1 MSMVS
6 KKFDLKKI
14 DKLNDPSRLQ
24 RENPDLI
31 WQTLALEKPQVLID
45 IGAGTGFFASRFS
58 WMLDCG
64 KVYAC
69 DIEKTMIDWMTEH
82 LPEVGEGTVVPVLM
96 TECEVPLAEGI
107 ADLVYMV
114 NLHHELE
121 DPDAIVG
128 EAFRLLK
135 KGGKLAIVD
144 WKTEETPGGPPLEIR
159 VAAETIRAQMAAGGF
174 TDILTHTG
182 LPCHCFLEGRK
193 G

>member
-1 MSMVS
+1 MES

-14 DKLNDPSRLQ
+14 GKLNDPSRLQ

-31 WQTLALEKPQVLID
+31 WQVLALENPQILVD
-45 IGAGTGFFASRFS
+45 IGAGTGFFAARFA
-58 WMLDCG
+58 WKLNCG

-69 DIEKTMIDWMTEH
+69 DIQQVMIDWMKDH
-82 LPEVGEGTVVPVLM
+82 LPEVGKGTVIPLRM
-96 TECEVPLAEGI
+96 TERAVPLADGI

-121 DPDAIVG
+121 DPEAIIR

-135 KGGKLAIVD
+135 SGGKLAIVD
-144 WKTEETPGGPPLEIR
+144 WARQKTPEGPPLEIR
-159 VAAETIRAQMAAGGF
+159 IAAKTIRAQMAAGGF
-174 TDILTHTG
+174 IDISSHAD
-182 LPCHCFLEGRK
+182 LPYHSFLEGRK

>member
-1 MSMVS
+1 MES

-14 DKLNDPSRLQ
+14 GKLNDPSRLQ

-31 WQTLALEKPQVLID
+31 WQVLALENPKILVD
-45 IGAGTGFFASRFS
+45 IGAGTGFFASRFA
-58 WMLDCG
+58 WKLDCG

-69 DIEKTMIDWMTEH
+69 DIEPVMIDWMKDH
-82 LPEVGEGTVVPVLM
+82 LPEVDEGTVIPLRM
-96 TECEVPLAEGI
+96 TERAVPLADGI

-121 DPDAIVG
+121 DPEAIIR

-135 KGGKLAIVD
+135 PGGKLAIVD
-144 WKTEETPGGPPLEIR
+144 WARSATPEGPPQQIR
-159 VAAETIRAQMAAGGF
+159 VAAETIRDQMAAGGF
-174 TDILTHTG
+174 TEIAVHDE
-182 LPCHCFLEGRK
+182 LPYHSFIEGRK